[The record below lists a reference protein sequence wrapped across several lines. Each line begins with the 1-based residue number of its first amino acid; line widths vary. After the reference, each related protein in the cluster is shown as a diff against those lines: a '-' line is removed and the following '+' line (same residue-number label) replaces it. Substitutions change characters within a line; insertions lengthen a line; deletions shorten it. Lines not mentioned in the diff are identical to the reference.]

1 MSQST
6 SDLELLL
13 AGLRG
18 DDKEEGGLSE
28 ILAALILKKNRE
40 NTFRFL
46 ITPYAERV
54 VLLPQCLRSTTACQA
69 EERDGEYICKGCGAC
84 KIAEITRRANELG
97 YLGTRVLKGGSAI
110 PRLIK
115 ETQAKAVLGIACPIE
130 GALGI
135 MVCEHAGVPVFC
147 VPLLRAGCADT
158 DVDLDDVRSALEA
171 MAS

>member
-28 ILAALILKKNRE
+28 ALAALILKKNRE

-54 VLLPQCLRSTTACQA
+54 VLLPQCLRSTAACQA
-69 EERDGEYICKGCGAC
+69 EERDGEYICKGCGAGLPPIQPETLAAI
-84 KIAEITRRANELG
+84 KTRTVYWMPDSVEVQG
-97 YLGTRVLKGGSAI
+97 PFVIDEVERVE
-110 PRLIK
+110 PP
-115 ETQAKAVLGIACPIE
+115 T
-130 GALGI
+130 
-135 MVCEHAGVPVFC
+135 
-147 VPLLRAGCADT
+147 
-158 DVDLDDVRSALEA
+158 
-171 MAS
+171 